1 MSTIRTLGRGAATVH
16 SRDLQLRTIQPARPE
31 SFARAANAGRPLKGP
46 AIVGNSPHG
55 RWQIANLE
63 SVTTPGLWLVVGSLI
78 LVEAAIII
86 TALRM
91 RVQPLAARSVVG
103 GRPAEVV
110 WTLLPALL
118 LVALVVMSIDAS

>member
-1 MSTIRTLGRGAATVH
+1 M
-16 SRDLQLRTIQPARPE
+16 
-31 SFARAANAGRPLKGP
+31 
-46 AIVGNSPHG
+46 
-55 RWQIANLE
+55 
-63 SVTTPGLWLVVGSLI
+63 TTPGLWLVVGSLI
-78 LVEAAIII
+78 LVEAAIIV

>member
-1 MSTIRTLGRGAATVH
+1 M
-16 SRDLQLRTIQPARPE
+16 
-31 SFARAANAGRPLKGP
+31 
-46 AIVGNSPHG
+46 
-55 RWQIANLE
+55 
-63 SVTTPGLWLVVGSLI
+63 TTPGLWLVVGSLI
-78 LVEAAIII
+78 LVEAAIIV

-118 LVALVVMSIDAS
+118 LVALVVMSVGAN

>member
-1 MSTIRTLGRGAATVH
+1 M
-16 SRDLQLRTIQPARPE
+16 
-31 SFARAANAGRPLKGP
+31 
-46 AIVGNSPHG
+46 
-55 RWQIANLE
+55 
-63 SVTTPGLWLVVGSLI
+63 GSLI
-78 LVEAAIII
+78 LVEAAIIV

-118 LVALVVMSIDAS
+118 LVALVVMTIDAS

>member
-1 MSTIRTLGRGAATVH
+1 M
-16 SRDLQLRTIQPARPE
+16 
-31 SFARAANAGRPLKGP
+31 
-46 AIVGNSPHG
+46 
-55 RWQIANLE
+55 
-63 SVTTPGLWLVVGSLI
+63 TTPGLWLVVGSLI

-110 WTLLPALL
+110 WTLLPAVL